1 MRQDRI
7 RESNQAL
14 GIATEKVE
22 KHQCVVSGTA
32 PAHNLLPAVNSVANP
47 VPQTIIDATD
57 RRHIE
62 AKYDDKSRTTK
73 ETLDDIKLVHLKEK
87 KKKEQNDIKQYQ
99 TVIGSERWVR
109 ILILQ
114 LTSLD

>member
-1 MRQDRI
+1 MSPTTQTRTFAPV
-7 RESNQAL
+7 NQQVEKKQHGSGS
-14 GIATEKVE
+14 GIAFTSGF
-22 KHQCVVSGTA
+22 HQAATT
-32 PAHNLLPAVNSVANP
+32 
-47 VPQTIIDATD
+47 TILHPKIDATD